1 MTTNAKD
8 NDDDD
13 YDDDDD
19 DILKGG
25 AWIQLILQSLAYH
38 DHNDNQ
44 YDYDDYHIKY
54 DDDDDDDN
62 DILKGGAG
70 IWLVLPEAGDDSN
83 FGCSPLGEGHQCVQ
97 PCISHKFCLY
107 FS

>member
-1 MTTNAKD
+1 MMTTNAKD

-13 YDDDDD
+13 DDDDDD

-54 DDDDDDDN
+54 DDDDDDDDN

-70 IWLVLPEAGDDSN
+70 IWLVLKSLALTIIPNMMMMIYVHYDQAPASRV
-83 FGCSPLGEGHQCVQ
+83 F
-97 PCISHKFCLY
+97 
-107 FS
+107 